1 MLDLTYVSE
10 PIATSSLM
18 QERVSTES
26 WWASHDS
33 SFWNKFSP
41 FQSLKQSTGPSN
53 SINEVRSLVGV
64 LTDAQLHYVFPDL
77 ENFLWWS
84 QYDGD
89 CLCATFN
96 PSLIT
101 YVIPDL
107 QLC

>member
-1 MLDLTYVSE
+1 MLDLTHVSE
-10 PIATSSLM
+10 PIATASLM

-33 SFWNKFSP
+33 PFWNKFSP
-41 FQSLKQSTGPSN
+41 LQSLEHSTEPSN
-53 SINEVRSLVGV
+53 SINEVRSFAGV

-84 QYDGD
+84 LYDGD
-89 CLCATFN
+89 CLCSTFN
-96 PSLIT
+96 SFLVTNI
-101 YVIPDL
+101 IPDL